1 VKSTDRR
8 DIPYLFFVLPAIV
21 YVGYFAFYPS
31 FSGVYRSFLSPHG
44 GFTLNNYN
52 EMLYYN
58 LGAAILN
65 TLIVSFGALI
75 IQLFLGLVVASI
87 LVWEFRGKK
96 LFSTV
101 TIIPMGIATVV
112 AAIAYSFIFEPR
124 GGYANTLLHALGL
137 GGINWYSSTP
147 LSLLVVMVAD
157 SWKNTPIFTLILLAG
172 LSSIPRDLYHAAA
185 LDGAGVF
192 NRFVHVTL
200 PNMRKFIAIALIIR
214 GVQEFNIFALP
225 LILIGE
231 HPPLLTTFVYDLY
244 STSPTVYISLAA
256 ATILLALMTVFIALN
271 IAMGGRR

>member
-52 EMLYYN
+52 ELLYYN

-185 LDGAGVF
+185 LDGAVVF

>member
-1 VKSTDRR
+1 MKPTDRR
-8 DIPYLFFVLPAIV
+8 DIPYLFFVLPAII

-44 GFTLNNYN
+44 GFTLNNYS
-52 EMLYYN
+52 ELLYYN

-65 TLIVSFGALI
+65 TVIVSFGALI
-75 IQLFLGLVVASI
+75 IQLLLGLVVASI
-87 LVWEFRGKK
+87 LVWEFRGKRV
-96 LFSTV
+96 FSTI

-112 AAIAYSFIFEPR
+112 AAIAYTFIFEPR
-124 GGYANTLLHALGL
+124 GGYANTFIHTLGFS
-137 GGINWYSSTP
+137 GINWYSSTP

-172 LSSIPRDLYHAAA
+172 LSAIPRDLYHAAA

-192 NRFVHVTL
+192 KRFVHVTL

-256 ATILLALMTVFIALN
+256 ATILLALMTIFIALN
-271 IAMGGRR
+271 IAVGGRR

>member
-21 YVGYFAFYPS
+21 YVGSFAFYPS

-52 EMLYYN
+52 ELLYYN

>member
-1 VKSTDRR
+1 MKPTDRR
-8 DIPYLFFVLPAIV
+8 DIPYLFFVLPAII

-44 GFTLNNYN
+44 GFTLNNYD
-52 EMLYYN
+52 ELLYYN

-65 TLIVSFGALI
+65 TVIVSFGALI

-124 GGYANTLLHALGL
+124 GGYANTLMHALGL
-137 GGINWYSSTP
+137 GGINWYSNTP
-147 LSLLVVMVAD
+147 LSLLVVMIAD

-185 LDGAGVF
+185 LDGAGVLS
-192 NRFVHVTL
+192 RFVHVTL